1 MRNTIKMACVFR
13 YFYSLLLEKG
23 LHECQN
29 VSVCLLFWFICA
41 FNPESS
47 PLLIRVSYFY
57 LYFVTSPF
65 HVIVYR
71 LIFHFLNKHKRPPWH
86 GRKISI
92 TRDALICLRMQD
104 VLQMQIH
111 DNCLASSVRRVNRG
125 EILGVSET
133 KKEKRAEVKIINRK
147 NY

>member
-1 MRNTIKMACVFR
+1 
-13 YFYSLLLEKG
+13 
-23 LHECQN
+23 
-29 VSVCLLFWFICA
+29 
-41 FNPESS
+41 
-47 PLLIRVSYFY
+47 
-57 LYFVTSPF
+57 
-65 HVIVYR
+65 
-71 LIFHFLNKHKRPPWH
+71 
-86 GRKISI
+86 
-92 TRDALICLRMQD
+92 MQD